1 MSNCTVISP
10 FKHRKLRSGT
20 KKLPNPTKPTD
31 LNRSS
36 ETITMRAHTLVIILL
51 GDDPSPLKV
60 LVERLV
66 QQLQTT
72 PPIPGET
79 ITNLA
84 HKIQR
89 DNKKQNSQIATGSLR
104 LPGRRRGSE
113 RAAPRPGAAAARA
126 LPSSSLSRS
135 PRAGGSFSKPSN

>member
-72 PPIPGET
+72 TPKPGET
-79 ITNLA
+79 ITNLT
-84 HKIQR
+84 HKIER
-89 DNKKQNSQIATGSLR
+89 TEKQNSQIATGSLR

-135 PRAGGSFSKPSN
+135 PRAGGSFSKPFN